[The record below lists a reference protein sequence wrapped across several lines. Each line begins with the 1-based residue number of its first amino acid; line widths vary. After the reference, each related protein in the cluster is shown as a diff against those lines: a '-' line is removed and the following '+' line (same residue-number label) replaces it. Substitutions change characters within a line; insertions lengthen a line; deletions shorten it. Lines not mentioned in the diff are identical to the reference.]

1 MKIGIISRSNL
12 DDRLYW
18 SGAINSVY
26 KNLKKN
32 KKFKIIKIEKLNN
45 TLRKIVAIKRD
56 FVKYVQI

>member
-26 KNLKKN
+26 TNLKKIKNLKLLK
-32 KKFKIIKIEKLNN
+32 
-45 TLRKIVAIKRD
+45 
-56 FVKYVQI
+56 